1 MRHFNPYPVFPSL
14 LRSPAPQVS
23 REQVDTAV
31 RDFLT
36 QGGTIRGLAP
46 PDPNPESEGFRAVPT
61 TFQSELQ
68 DALRE
73 EE

>member
-1 MRHFNPYPVFPSL
+1 MGREVICSHPALPAPL
-14 LRSPAPQVS
+14 PAPQVS

-36 QGGTIRGLAP
+36 QGGTIRCLAP

>member
-1 MRHFNPYPVFPSL
+1 M
-14 LRSPAPQVS
+14 
-23 REQVDTAV
+23 DDAV

-36 QGGTIRGLAP
+36 QGGTTRCLAP
-46 PDPNPESEGFRAVPT
+46 PDPDPEPEGFRAVPT

-68 DALRE
+68 DTLRE